1 MTARI
6 AWLAAALAVL
16 AHPAAADIYKFVD
29 ENGRV
34 TYTNIPKKGA
44 TKLDVGGA
52 DAAPRNRANP
62 GPSSFPKVDSQT
74 QKKRDD
80 MRKQILEGELA
91 TEQKALADAQKALK
105 DGEATRLGDE
115 AKNYQKYLDR
125 VQKLKDNVTQHE
137 QNVEALKKELADL
150 R

>member
-1 MTARI
+1 MKTRSLLSLALLLGS
-6 AWLAAALAVL
+6 AW
-16 AHPAAADIYKFVD
+16 PASAEIYKFVD

-44 TKLDVGGA
+44 KKLDVGGGN
-52 DAAPRNRANP
+52 AAPGNRANA
-62 GPSSFPKVDSQT
+62 GPSTFPKVDSQT

-80 MRKQILEGELA
+80 LRKQILEDEMA

-105 DGEATRLGDE
+105 DGEAVRLGDE

-125 VQKLKDNVTQHE
+125 VKKLRDNVALHE
-137 QNVEALKKELADL
+137 RNIEALKKELAEF

>member
-1 MTARI
+1 MIPRAVWLTAWM
-6 AWLAAALAVL
+6 ALAAF
-16 AHPAAADIYKFVD
+16 PAAAEIYKFVD

-44 TKLDVGGA
+44 KKLDVDGGES
-52 DAAPRNRANP
+52 APRNRANL
-62 GPSSFPKVDSQT
+62 GPSTFPKVDSQT

-80 MRKQILEGELA
+80 VRKQILEGEMA
-91 TEQKALADAQKALK
+91 NEQQALADARKALK

-125 VQKLKDNVTQHE
+125 VKQLRDRVAQHE
-137 QNVEALKKELADL
+137 RNVEALKKELADF

>member
-1 MTARI
+1 MTFR
-6 AWLAAALAVL
+6 LLVLLLVAL
-16 AHPAAADIYKFVD
+16 PAQAEIYKFVD

-44 TKLDVGGA
+44 TKLDVGGSNGGG
-52 DAAPRNRANP
+52 APNRANA

-80 MRKQILEGELA
+80 MRKQILDDELA

-125 VQKLKDNVTQHE
+125 VQKLKDNVARHE
-137 QNVEALKKELADL
+137 RNIAALKKELADF

>member
-1 MTARI
+1 MKTE
-6 AWLAAALAVL
+6 LASLLALLLLVAV
-16 AHPAAADIYKFVD
+16 PAQAEIYKFVD

-44 TKLDVGGA
+44 TKLDVGGS

-62 GPSSFPKVDSQT
+62 GPSSFPKVDNQT

-80 MRKQILEGELA
+80 MRKQILDDELA
-91 TEQKALADAQKALK
+91 AEQKALADAQKALK
-105 DGEATRLGDE
+105 DGEGTRLADE
-115 AKNYQKYLDR
+115 TNNYQKYLDR
-125 VQKLKDNVTQHE
+125 VKKLKDNVALHE
-137 QNVEALKKELADL
+137 KNIAALKKELADF